1 MKRLFN
7 IHRWKIKYKLT
18 GAMYAVLIP
27 ALLGITAY
35 IYIQSSKTVTDELS
49 NAYQN
54 LTRTMEESINYIASD
69 MEDIITYVVIN
80 DDFRYVLNSDKDS
93 AMANN
98 PLVWSKETPA
108 DFVTEMLAVKNYI
121 SFFGLYPE
129 NGARPYLN
137 ARNTELVSTN
147 TEEVKQLEVFQK
159 SGEALGDLRIMRME
173 AEDSTIFKGN
183 KRNRILFGKTVF
195 SYSKEKILGYICA
208 AIDAKEIIEIFE
220 NDRQE
225 TNESVYLFDK
235 DGNVIA
241 HSGDAEEEDFQT
253 ITTGIH
259 DSDSAGRYQET
270 AESYIFHSTNERY
283 QYSVF
288 YIVPKENW
296 TKQLKNVNK
305 MPFLLAVLLFFVAFP
320 IFNYVTRFINIP
332 LRNLHKS
339 MLRLQ
344 EGDFKQNVSVYA
356 EDEIGDVTHVYNHM
370 VGQINELIEKNFVM
384 VLREK
389 QSELDLLQAQI
400 NPHFLYNTLDSLY
413 WDALNEG
420 HMELAENI
428 MSLSELFRLAL
439 SRGEGIVTVEAE
451 YRLVESYLRIQKMR
465 FEKRMDYRI
474 NLMSEMKDYKIPKL
488 ILQPFVEN
496 AIVHGLE
503 NKSGQGLIK
512 VQGYVEEGYMIFKIT
527 DNGGGMDKEQLESLM
542 TEEKATYSN
551 QRISRYAIRNV
562 RERLKLYYKEDFQ
575 LDIASAIGTGT
586 TITIKIPME
595 ESYGKTDTVDCG

>member
-1 MKRLFN
+1 MKRFLN

-35 IYIQSSKTVTDELS
+35 IYMQSSKTVTNELS

-69 MEDIITYVVIN
+69 IEDIITYVVIN
-80 DDFRYVLNSDKDS
+80 NDFRYVLSSDQDS
-93 AMANN
+93 ALANN

-108 DFVTEMLAVKNYI
+108 NLVTEMLAVKNHI
-121 SFFGLYPE
+121 GFFGLFPE
-129 NGARPYLN
+129 NGARPYLSTR
-137 ARNTELVSTN
+137 RNDIVSQN
-147 TEEVKQLEVFQK
+147 TEEVKGLEVFLK
-159 SGEALGDLRIMRME
+159 SKEAQGDLRIMRME
-173 AEDSTIFKGN
+173 ASDSTLFKGN
-183 KRNRILFGKTVF
+183 KTDRILFGKTVF
-195 SYSKEKILGYICA
+195 SYSKEEILGYICA
-208 AIDAKEIIEIFE
+208 AIDAKEIAGIFE
-220 NDRQE
+220 KDRQE
-225 TNESVYLFDK
+225 TNESVYLLDK
-235 DGNVIA
+235 DGTVIV
-241 HSGDAEEEDFQT
+241 HSGEAEEEDFQAIKT
-253 ITTGIH
+253 SISESVFSGE
-259 DSDSAGRYQET
+259 YQET
-270 AESYIFHSTNERY
+270 KGSYIFRSTNEHY

-296 TKQLKNVNK
+296 TKQLKNVNR
-305 MPFLLAVLLFFVAFP
+305 MPFLLAILLFFVAFP

-332 LRNLHKS
+332 LHNLHKS
-339 MLRLQ
+339 MLKLQ
-344 EGDFKQNVSVYA
+344 EGDFRQSVSVYA
-356 EDEIGDVTHVYNHM
+356 EDEIGDVTHVYNKM
-370 VGQINELIEKNFVM
+370 VSHINELIETNYVM

-413 WDALNEG
+413 WDAMNEG
-420 HMELAENI
+420 HTELAENI

-439 SRGEGIVTVEAE
+439 NRGEGIVTVEAE

-512 VQGYVEEGYMIFKIT
+512 VQGYMEEGYMVFKVS
-527 DNGGGMDKEQLESLM
+527 DNGIGMDEEQLQSLM
-542 TEEKATYSN
+542 TEEKVIYSN
-551 QRISRYAIRNV
+551 QRISRYAIKNV
-562 RERLKLYYKEDFQ
+562 RERLKLYYKEDFK
-575 LDIASAIGTGT
+575 LDITSAIGTGT
-586 TITIKIPME
+586 TIIIRIPKE
-595 ESYGKTDTVDCG
+595 